1 MSSQNLKYKSNILK
15 AKSNKDLSIVRTLGE
30 LDQDHPVGEGGGQE
44 GGDEVGCHLK
54 SEIYSTGHQTSG
66 FYNK

>member
-30 LDQDHPVGEGGGQE
+30 LDQDHPVGEGGRQE